1 MFSYQRYRAVIHSGF
16 PLGIPFLRFCR
27 LENFHRI
34 SKSFQAWP
42 FGLQNP
48 PLSIPLVRLSLHWV
62 RIALTPT
69 TLNKNFRILEFW
81 RNHNGFPKL
90 PIITRPKPN
99 PLVIYI
105 EVIIWLQEDM
115 NYMFSW
121 HWKIIS
127 LVHCV
132 HSWENRSE
140 FARNAKIMWGNSNTF
155 RRHLCN
161 SAEGNNPWNWPR
173 EGKWAVL
180 SVVVY

>member
-16 PLGIPFLRFCR
+16 HWEFLFFDFVDWKISTEFQNVFRQGRSVCKTHHYQFSSFGCHFIGQGLPWR
-27 LENFHRI
+27 L
-34 SKSFQAWP
+34 Q
-42 FGLQNP
+42 
-48 PLSIPLVRLSLHWV
+48 HW
-62 RIALTPT
+62 T
-69 TLNKNFRILEFW
+69 KILEFW

-99 PLVIYI
+99 PLVRYI

-140 FARNAKIMWGNSNTF
+140 FARNAKIM
-155 RRHLCN
+155 
-161 SAEGNNPWNWPR
+161 
-173 EGKWAVL
+173 
-180 SVVVY
+180 